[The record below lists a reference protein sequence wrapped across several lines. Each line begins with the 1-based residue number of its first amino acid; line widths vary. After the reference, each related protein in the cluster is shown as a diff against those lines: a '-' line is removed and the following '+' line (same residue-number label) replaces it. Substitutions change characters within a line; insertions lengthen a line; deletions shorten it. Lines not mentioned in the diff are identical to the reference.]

1 MIIENLK
8 KNIIKYI
15 STTVLIYLILI
26 KPAISLNYENYE
38 EWLNQFFINYFQ
50 ENYSPKFI
58 KEIIKESKLNKKEF
72 YRIDSIIN
80 KIYDKDFKNPELYF
94 NTKSILIRLRKA
106 IKLSKTYKSQLSKI
120 EKKFGVPQ
128 SIILSIW
135 GIESDFGTVKLEF
148 SALKAIVFHIYN
160 GKRKKF
166 YKNELNH
173 ILKIIKQ
180 DKINIKKILG
190 SSYGAMGQPQFMPSN
205 YIKYGYDFNNDE
217 KHVKYM

>member
-8 KNIIKYI
+8 KNIIKFI
-15 STTVLIYLILI
+15 STASIICLIFA
-26 KPAISLNYENYE
+26 KPAMSLNYENYE
-38 EWLNQFFINYFQ
+38 EWLNRVFINHFQ
-50 ENYSPKFI
+50 ENHSPKFV

-72 YRIDSIIN
+72 YKIDSIIN
-80 KIYDKDFKNPELYF
+80 KIYDKDFKDPELYF
-94 NTKSILIRLRKA
+94 NKKSILIRLRKA

-166 YKNELNH
+166 YKDELNH
-173 ILKIIKQ
+173 ILKIS
-180 DKINIKKILG
+180 NGL
-190 SSYGAMGQPQFMPSN
+190 FM
-205 YIKYGYDFNNDE
+205 YQ
-217 KHVKYM
+217 